1 MTKKTSADS
10 TGVVALKGEL
20 VDKKLVEEAV
30 EWIKQTAVEPAKK
43 AMVEVG
49 EYILKKFF
57 QDDVELAKSKNP
69 FKNASFRAL
78 ADRCGT
84 PHFPLSK
91 TWLNNAVGVAMMS
104 RQLPQPTAA
113 FKQLPS
119 SAQERLLSLKDPD
132 RVEKVAKKAIE
143 SGFTIVELRTA
154 VRQERAKMPKDESR
168 GRPPT
173 PVITKALDR
182 SLKQFTF
189 EGGKRSF
196 TRADLDA
203 LGEDQKRDALKS
215 AEKLAEKLKALI
227 DKLKNA

>member
-78 ADRCGT
+78 ADRCEHHIFRS
-84 PHFPLSK
+84 P
-91 TWLNNAVGVAMMS
+91 
-104 RQLPQPTAA
+104 
-113 FKQLPS
+113 
-119 SAQERLLSLKDPD
+119 
-132 RVEKVAKKAIE
+132 
-143 SGFTIVELRTA
+143 
-154 VRQERAKMPKDESR
+154 
-168 GRPPT
+168 RP
-173 PVITKALDR
+173 
-182 SLKQFTF
+182 
-189 EGGKRSF
+189 G
-196 TRADLDA
+196 
-203 LGEDQKRDALKS
+203 
-215 AEKLAEKLKALI
+215 
-227 DKLKNA
+227 